1 MACGQFKND
10 LFKQNLMNEEL
21 INIQKFVN
29 VKLNKHSKKGTEE
42 LCQLEL
48 QKAQVKIKIIQEIV
62 IGHSFYDIEKLEE
75 MMHETGN
82 MSDF

>member
-29 VKLNKHSKKGTEE
+29 EKLEKKHSKKGTE
-42 LCQLEL
+42 
-48 QKAQVKIKIIQEIV
+48 
-62 IGHSFYDIEKLEE
+62 
-75 MMHETGN
+75 
-82 MSDF
+82 